1 MVYSKN
7 SFHEYGLDGA
17 TGMNLNELLKIK
29 VRNNPDSL
37 LKLLVTAAVISI
49 VVVVVVSGFSF
60 YRIFSGF
67 IIKNAE
73 NNSVQL
79 CKVLIEQQKDLM
91 FVSAPGKDMELG
103 LHGTE
108 MFNFDLSL
116 RNYLAPFDIIKVK
129 VYNTGKKIIYCTDPM
144 LVGKVDENNQR
155 LKNALAGKVD
165 AKMVTKDNATDLAD
179 EELRDVDVVETYV
192 PITSQDNRVMGSFEV
207 YMNITTYR
215 DQIRLGAVVMT
226 TLLTMVLIVV
236 FGFSYLLVRGGT
248 VQLKEAQ
255 SLLETIAI
263 TDPLTGIHNR
273 GYLMKRG
280 EVELE
285 RVRRSI
291 GEQGLS
297 LGCIMLDLDHFK
309 KVNDT
314 RGHVAGDIVLKAVAL
329 RLRNSVRPY
338 DVIGRYG
345 GEEFVVLLPDTSFEQ
360 SLVVAERIAENIRSE
375 SIKAEG
381 EQLQI
386 TASLGVSCYCEADSC
401 LTDVIKR
408 ADEGMYKA
416 KTEGRDRVAWVS
428 RFPSSQES

>member
-1 MVYSKN
+1 M
-7 SFHEYGLDGA
+7 DGA
-17 TGMNLNELLKIK
+17 TGMNLNDLLNIK

-67 IIKNAE
+67 VIKNAE

-91 FVSAPGKDMELG
+91 FVSVPGKDMELG

-129 VYNTGKKIIYCTDPM
+129 VYDAGKKIIYSTDPM

-155 LKNALAGKVD
+155 LKNALAGRVD
-165 AKMVTKDNATDLAD
+165 AKMVTKDKATDLAD

-192 PITSQDNRVMGSFEV
+192 PITSHDNRVLGSFEV

-215 DQIRLGAVVMT
+215 NQIRLGAAVMT
-226 TLLTMVLIVV
+226 TLLTLVLIVV

-255 SLLETIAI
+255 SQLEIIAI

-285 RVRRSI
+285 RLRRNS
-291 GEQGLS
+291 GEQKKP

-309 KVNDT
+309 KINDT
-314 RGHVAGDIVLKAVAL
+314 KGHLVGDIVLKSVAD
-329 RLRNSVRPY
+329 RFRSSVRPY

-345 GEEFVVLLPDTSFEQ
+345 GEEFVALLPETSFED
-360 SLVVAERIAENIRSE
+360 SLEVAERIREKIRNE
-375 SIKAEG
+375 PIEAGG
-381 EQLQI
+381 EQLLI
-386 TASLGVSCYCEADSC
+386 TASLGVAGSDAADKN
-401 LTDVIKR
+401 LPDIIRR
-408 ADEGMYKA
+408 ADEGMYRA
-416 KTEGRDRVAWVS
+416 KTEGRDRVSWVHPS
-428 RFPSSQES
+428 RSS